1 MAEKN
6 ARGGG
11 RGKGHGMGS
20 KRGHGMLNER
30 GGANKKKGDTKHG
43 NQKSNEER
51 IGEEES

>member
-11 RGKGHGMGS
+11 TKAGRGMGS

-30 GGANKKKGDTKHG
+30 GGANRKKGESKHG
-43 NQKSNEER
+43 NQKTNEER
-51 IGEEES
+51 ISEEES